1 MKGVSGVAKTAYKSE
16 PGNEDPAVNEHE
28 VPVVLKLSLAQELYD
43 EYQKLAENQGLTVT
57 ELIMH
62 RLRRCKDHNS
72 LRPLYFGDSHR
83 GALETLLQKRPLET
97 AEQALS
103 LLAASMSVR
112 IGDFP
117 PIPLSAQQVKRIGMA
132 GYAGQTAEERLSQ
145 IVKAAISK
153 AVGI

>member
-1 MKGVSGVAKTAYKSE
+1 MLGRPANVSKHTPE
-16 PGNEDPAVNEHE
+16 PGNELAVNDAE
-28 VPVVLKLSLAQELYD
+28 VPVQVRLSIPRDLYD
-43 EYQKLAENQGLTVT
+43 EYESLALMQGLTVT

-72 LRPLYFGDSHR
+72 LRPLYFSDYHR
-83 GALETLLQKRPLET
+83 AALETLLQKKPLET
-97 AEQALS
+97 ADQTVALLTSS
-103 LLAASMSVR
+103 LSIK

-132 GYAGQTAEERLSQ
+132 GFAGQTAEQRLAQ
-145 IVKAAISK
+145 IVQSAISK